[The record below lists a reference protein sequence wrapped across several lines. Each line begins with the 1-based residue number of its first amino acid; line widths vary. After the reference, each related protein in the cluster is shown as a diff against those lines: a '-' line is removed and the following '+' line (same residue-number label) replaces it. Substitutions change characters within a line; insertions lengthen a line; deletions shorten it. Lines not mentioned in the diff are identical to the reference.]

1 MYLSNNTLLKGGEY
15 KIVRFINAG
24 GFGNTC
30 EGLDV
35 NLNKRLY
42 SPK

>member
-1 MYLSNNTLLKGGEY
+1 MYLTNNIFLKGGEY
-15 KIVRFINAG
+15 KIVRFINSG
-24 GFGNTC
+24 GFGNTR